1 LGLTLIRK
9 SVGRRPKRNPKV
21 ALVLAGGAV
30 TGGAFKVGGIAALE
44 AYLVGRGLCDLDTYV
59 GLSAGAL
66 LAVPLAGGVRPDEMM
81 RVLEG
86 TSDVFDQLRP
96 IDFYSPNLAEF
107 AQRPTRFAL
116 DMLSYLPGVGYE
128 FLRGLPGLP
137 DAAGRLFRRF
147 LRDSSY
153 SNFEALATCVIQ
165 HTSPTRSLPAATDYI
180 PSGLF
185 DNSPLERWLRQNLD
199 RLSMPNDFR
208 AFQRKRGVELY
219 LIACN
224 LDTSERVV
232 FGGNEVGELTIAQ
245 AVQASTALPIFYKP
259 ARLNGID
266 YVDGGVRH
274 TANIDVAIEKGADLV
289 ICYNPFR
296 PFVNDV
302 DKASAAS
309 APSRRGDYLSDGGAK
324 LVVNQVFR
332 TLLHSRLELGIQR
345 YLADD
350 SFDGDIVLLEPH
362 EQDESFF
369 AIHPLAFWRRSEAMQ
384 RGFESVHATVE
395 HHFGEL
401 AEVFGRYGLELSQRA
416 ARRRAKR
423 MREEHGWSAPTAPGV
438 RRRPPA
444 PGRGGM
450 SPGLAFEWAREAG
463 RKLPSSWNF
472 SNNLRIDQKS
482 DKLLFLGRGVPAGG

>member
-1 LGLTLIRK
+1 MGLTLIRR
-9 SVGRRPKRNPKV
+9 STGRAPKKDPKV

-44 AYLVGRGLCDLDTYV
+44 DYLVGRGLCDLDTYV

-107 AQRPTRFAL
+107 AERPARLAL
-116 DMLSYLPGVGYE
+116 DLVSFLPGIGRD

-137 DAAGRLFRRF
+137 DAAGDAFREFVRVA
-147 LRDSSY
+147 SY
-153 SNFEALATCVIQ
+153 SNFETLITRLIEHTAATRQ
-165 HTSPTRSLPAATDYI
+165 LPSATDYI

-185 DNSPLERWLRQNLD
+185 DNATLERWLRRNLD
-199 RLSMPNDFR
+199 HLSMPNDFG
-208 AFQRKRGVELY
+208 AFQRQRGVELY
-219 LIACN
+219 LSACN
-224 LDTSERVV
+224 LDTAERVL
-232 FGGNEVGELTIAQ
+232 FGGNEVSELTIAQ
-245 AVQASTALPIFYKP
+245 AVQASTALPLLYKP

-296 PFVNDV
+296 PFRNEV
-302 DKASAAS
+302 DWASAAAS
-309 APSRRGDYLSDGGAK
+309 GRRTGEHLADRGAK
-324 LVVNQVFR
+324 LVANQVFR

-362 EQDESFF
+362 EDDASFF
-369 AIHPLAFWRRSEAMQ
+369 AMNPLAFWRRSEAMQ
-384 RGFESVHATVE
+384 RGFESVHTTVE
-395 HHFGEL
+395 AHFDEL
-401 AEVFGRYGLELSQRA
+401 SQVFGRCGLELSRKA
-416 ARRRAKR
+416 ARRRAR
-423 MREEHGWSAPTAPGV
+423 RLREEHGWSPPPRARSGSPRP
-438 RRRPPA
+438 RRP
-444 PGRGGM
+444 
-450 SPGLAFEWAREAG
+450 
-463 RKLPSSWNF
+463 
-472 SNNLRIDQKS
+472 LRVV
-482 DKLLFLGRGVPAGG
+482 GV